1 MYYIYLF
8 ETKSIQNY
16 LGRTGQLKDLIA
28 ISDQLDHLI
37 DEGESDLYEVLEQLN
52 ISHNIN
58 DVKKDNNS
66 SSCINFF
73 RCKGGAFGC
82 YSTDESDQNGEN
94 IKAFARLWILF
105 FQESRGNCSFPS
117 E

>member
-1 MYYIYLF
+1 MIKRVMPMYYIYLF

-82 YSTDESDQNGEN
+82 YRDYG
-94 IKAFARLWILF
+94 FCF
-105 FQESRGNCSFPS
+105 FRINSRI
-117 E
+117 

>member
-37 DEGESDLYEVLEQLN
+37 DEGE
-52 ISHNIN
+52 
-58 DVKKDNNS
+58 
-66 SSCINFF
+66 
-73 RCKGGAFGC
+73 
-82 YSTDESDQNGEN
+82 
-94 IKAFARLWILF
+94 
-105 FQESRGNCSFPS
+105 
-117 E
+117 